1 MISPD
6 AIKRMSMLQLLGMMM
21 MMMLGLQQLK
31 LTRRRKVE
39 AVVIKPCQ
47 PVEIPTQIGEGHV
60 VEEASVVAVEQ
71 TSSRTAVAE
80 RGRVGVEVVG
90 VGEELLEHVLGGVVE
105 EALGGGVHE
114 GGHVLY
120 LLTGGVA
127 PRPAPNPRP
136 LAGLHRVSVESQTAA
151 AGTGSRER
159 LSPLPVTR
167 TSPQSSDSLTLLFT
181 ADLPSLG
188 AHPHIAMDAEK
199 QTPVAQSETSV

>member
-1 MISPD
+1 
-6 AIKRMSMLQLLGMMM
+6 M

-80 RGRVGVEVVG
+80 RVGVEVVG

-127 PRPAPNPRP
+127 PRPAPDPRP

-199 QTPVAQSETSV
+199 QTPVAQSETSVLHKPYHTT